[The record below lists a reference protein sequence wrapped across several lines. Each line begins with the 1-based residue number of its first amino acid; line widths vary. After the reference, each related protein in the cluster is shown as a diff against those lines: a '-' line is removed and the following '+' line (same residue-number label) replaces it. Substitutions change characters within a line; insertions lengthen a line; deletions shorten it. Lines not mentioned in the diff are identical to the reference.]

1 MNFDSERPDLDERL
15 QQGLAQL
22 NETTVDELKQ
32 EKRLGED
39 LNFAEGIPVFQR
51 TLDLFRKLSESKL
64 DSLPTGTLHGIVESV
79 EQANTDFEAIKNFTP
94 LENQAHEREQFIER
108 VHDHYR
114 EQFDRIAPIIA
125 YSVRVGTDFGRLET
139 NAQAVLKRLE
149 RLAAQAEEEATAA
162 TKKLDETLQDA
173 QAAAAEMGVSQ
184 HSIHFKNEADRHQ
197 KRKVVWQWITVGIG
211 VVILIAGVWNLCLA
225 WSEND
230 VTSVSQVVQ
239 IGLAKLFLFGVLS
252 FGLVWASRV
261 FRAESHNVVINRHR
275 QNSLSSFKAFVSAT
289 GDESTKNAVLV
300 QATRSIFSHQPSGF
314 VQVTQG
320 KSGDQMT
327 EVIRSLPPTPA
338 ED

>member
-1 MNFDSERPDLDERL
+1 MDFDSERPDLEERL

-32 EKRLGED
+32 EKRLGEV
-39 LNFAEGIPVFQR
+39 NFAEGAPIFER
-51 TLDLFRKLSESKL
+51 TLVLFRKLSESNL
-64 DSLPTGTLHGIVESV
+64 DSLPIETLRGVVESV
-79 EQANTDFEAIKNFTP
+79 EQANTDFDAIKKFSHQ
-94 LENQAHEREQFIER
+94 ENQAQDREQFIR
-108 VHDHYR
+108 SVHGNYQ
-114 EQFDRIAPIIA
+114 EQFRRITPIIA

-139 NAQAVLKRLE
+139 NAQETVKRLE
-149 RLAAQAEEEATAA
+149 RLAVQAEEEARAA

-211 VVILIAGVWNLCLA
+211 VVILIAGVWNLRLA

-314 VQVTQG
+314 VQETQG

-327 EVIRSLPPTPA
+327 EVIRSLPPTPT

>member
-1 MNFDSERPDLDERL
+1 MDFDSERPDLEERL
-15 QQGLAQL
+15 QQGLEQL
-22 NETTVDELKQ
+22 NKTTLDELKQ

-39 LNFAEGIPVFQR
+39 LNFAEGAPVFQR
-51 TLDLFRKLSESKL
+51 TLDLFRKLSESNM
-64 DSLPTGTLHGIVESV
+64 DSLPTVTLREVVNSV
-79 EQANTDFEAIKNFTP
+79 EQANTDFEAIKNFSP
-94 LENQAHEREQFIER
+94 LANQAQEREQFIRR
-108 VHDHYR
+108 VHENYH
-114 EQFDRIAPIIA
+114 EQFSRITPIIA

-139 NAQAVLKRLE
+139 NAQETVKRLE
-149 RLAAQAEEEATAA
+149 RLSAQAEEEAKAA
-162 TKKLDETLQDA
+162 AAKLDETLKDA
-173 QAAAAEMGVSQ
+173 QEAAAEMGVSQ

-197 KRKVVWQWITVGIG
+197 KRKVLWQWITVGIG
-211 VVILIAGVWNLCLA
+211 VVIFSAGVWNLRLVWA
-225 WSEND
+225 ENE

-314 VQVTQG
+314 VQETQG

-327 EVIRSLPPTPA
+327 EVIRNLPPTPT